1 MTIIRNYNYGTT
13 KVTAMAVD
21 TNSGEFLWVGYAIN
35 SNSVCK
41 LRKVSAHNPSQIY
54 YEIDL
59 SVSEIKSIHILGT
72 NVYVAVDDSSYIM
85 KAYSCSTPLSTS
97 TSISL
102 PVGANEAPIA
112 TIDDGTYLFTL
123 LPGVAVGENAKIYK
137 HTTAGTLIDTIDLPT
152 ITNALSF
159 TIDSNDNIWVVTKE
173 SPSKLVRVYEISGGI
188 YTYSITVLS

>member
-59 SVSEIKSIHILGT
+59 SVSEIKSIIVLGT
-72 NVYVAVDDSSYIM
+72 TIYVSVDDGTYIVKTYSSS
-85 KAYSCSTPLSTS
+85 APLTTFSNI
-97 TSISL
+97 SIPS
-102 PVGANEAPIA
+102 GANEAPIA
-112 TIDDGTYLFTL
+112 MIDYGPEFYLL
-123 LPGVAVGENAKIYK
+123 LPGVAIGENAKIYK
-137 HTTAGTLIDTIDLPT
+137 YSSAGVLINTIDLPT
-152 ITNALSF
+152 ITNASSF
-159 TIDSNDNIWVVTKE
+159 TIDSLGTLWVVTNE
-173 SPSKLVRVYEISGGI
+173 SPSKLVRVYPISGGI
-188 YTYSITVLS
+188 YVYSTTSLS